1 MSESSPRSSY
11 RLFQYAMALVLG
23 VVVVYTATTL
33 VSREQLEDVRTTVE
47 LKIAQQQTVLAS
59 VAEVTARG
67 GADAVVASIITD
79 CSSGERG
86 RFDTLLGTL
95 DRGLTA
101 SELSELSRLFDR
113 CGSFFAERKAVMVA
127 RMKREME
134 VYREFI
140 DLLGTVTGG
149 SPRERYEVGEWERLV
164 AAEEQQSSLFSELVS
179 LQGEI
184 ITSLEAGTSAGSDEI
199 AALLQEVSQVR
210 ESLAVATVQAA
221 ELRADLNAL

>member
-1 MSESSPRSSY
+1 MYS
-11 RLFQYAMALVLG
+11 L
-23 VVVVYTATTL
+23 TTFL
-33 VSREQLEDVRTTVE
+33 AREQLEDVRTTIE
-47 LKIAQQQTVLAS
+47 LKIAKQETVLAT

-67 GADAVVASIITD
+67 GADAVVSSIITD

-86 RFDTLLGTL
+86 RFDTLLSTL

-140 DLLGTVTGG
+140 DLLGTVTDG
-149 SPRERYEVGEWERLV
+149 SPRERYEVDEWERLV
-164 AAEEQQSSLFSELVS
+164 AAEEQQSSFFSELVT
-179 LQGEI
+179 LQGAI
-184 ITSLEAGTSAGSDEI
+184 VTTLESGATADSDEV
-199 AALLQEVSQVR
+199 ATLLQEVSQVR
-210 ESLAVATVQAA
+210 DSLAVATVQAA
-221 ELRADLNAL
+221 ELRSDLNAL